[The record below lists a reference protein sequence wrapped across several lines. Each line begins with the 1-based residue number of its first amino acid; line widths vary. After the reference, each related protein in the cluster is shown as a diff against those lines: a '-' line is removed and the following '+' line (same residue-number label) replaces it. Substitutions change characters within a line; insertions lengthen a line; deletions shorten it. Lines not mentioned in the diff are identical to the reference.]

1 MALHHLQPWFLMIIN
16 SLGVTGYPEN
26 MMSAGALAFLS
37 QESTHAWSQV
47 KRPRFQSTFILICLS
62 SSMAHVH
69 EPNCILM
76 PLTSPCIKALKV
88 SFSLCYSRVPCTSVG
103 IFSPCVDTPV
113 IIAGTVG
120 LKTKFPDV
128 NTNCSVDPLPS
139 LENCLWLTGGLLR
152 PPVEPTA
159 TADSCGGST
168 PACGSGWESSV
179 LPFTL
184 QPPRGVG

>member
-1 MALHHLQPWFLMIIN
+1 MQRDSEI
-16 SLGVTGYPEN
+16 
-26 MMSAGALAFLS
+26 
-37 QESTHAWSQV
+37 
-47 KRPRFQSTFILICLS
+47 TFG
-62 SSMAHVH
+62 
-69 EPNCILM
+69 NF
-76 PLTSPCIKALKV
+76 KALKV
-88 SFSLCYSRVPCTSVG
+88 SFSLCYSTVPCTSVG

-184 QPPRGVG
+184 QPPRGVGWFWNREGRGTTLNRLTRPLQMDMT